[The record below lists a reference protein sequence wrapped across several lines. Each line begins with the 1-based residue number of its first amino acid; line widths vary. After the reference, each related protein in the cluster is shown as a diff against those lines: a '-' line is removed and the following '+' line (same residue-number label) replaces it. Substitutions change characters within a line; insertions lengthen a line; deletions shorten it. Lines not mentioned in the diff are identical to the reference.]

1 MKCNMCSYENKNT
14 NIKCEQ
20 CGNVLID
27 VEKVNNDL
35 EFGNPINDV
44 PVARLKSGSFKK
56 LIIIVL
62 IFFFESPFIIM
73 GVFLFG
79 LGVNF
84 YVLEGKEIENYK
96 EASGVLVDYVDC
108 SNDEK
113 DKLCLGL
120 YEYEIDGVVYSVKNN
135 VSTNP
140 EDLEKK
146 EKVYY
151 DENNPDEA
159 FIKLKFWDTLLGI
172 GLKIIII
179 TLIPIIIVLFI
190 FKKTNKVVDL
200 EEENKPMTI

>member
-62 IFFFESPFIIM
+62 IFFFESPFIVM

-79 LGVNF
+79 LGINF

-108 SNDEK
+108 SNDEE
-113 DKLCLGL
+113 DELCLGL

-200 EEENKPMTI
+200 EEENKPITI

>member
-62 IFFFESPFIIM
+62 IFFFESPFIVM

-79 LGVNF
+79 LGINF

-108 SNDEK
+108 SNDEE
-113 DKLCLGL
+113 DELCLGL

-140 EDLEKK
+140 EDLEKE

-200 EEENKPMTI
+200 EEENKPITI